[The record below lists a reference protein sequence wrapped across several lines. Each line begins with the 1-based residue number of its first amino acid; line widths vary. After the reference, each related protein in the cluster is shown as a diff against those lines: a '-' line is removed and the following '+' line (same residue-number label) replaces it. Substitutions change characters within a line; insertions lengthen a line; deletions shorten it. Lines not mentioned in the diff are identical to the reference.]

1 MIVTFSCGVWFG
13 ACLTVTLFVILGII
27 GKEVDE

>member
-13 ACLTVTLFVILGII
+13 VCLIVTLFVILGII

>member
-1 MIVTFSCGVWFG
+1 MIVTFACGVWFG
-13 ACLTVTLFVILGII
+13 VCLTVTLFVILGII